1 MVAAATAV
9 ALAGVGLAA
18 SPASATATV
27 CQQDGLA
34 QLCASSTATQD
45 VLTIDYQVTQF
56 DGPGTYSAY
65 YVSEST
71 GASSAAQ
78 TVGPLAYQGTASSS
92 FYAALGACYDVHLDS
107 SAGTS
112 LVTGPV
118 CG

>member
-27 CQQDGLA
+27 CQQDGVA
-34 QLCASSTATQD
+34 ELCASSIATQD
-45 VLTIDYQVTQF
+45 VLTINYQVTQF

-71 GASSAAQ
+71 SNASTAQ
-78 TVGPLAYQGTASSS
+78 TVGPLGYQGTASST
-92 FYAALGACYDVHLDS
+92 FHAAPGDCYDVHLDS